1 MRDPGDVGGVV
12 VSAAVT
18 VICSVAGWNVKAAP
32 AGLVIVVLLMAIVS
46 AAG

>member
-1 MRDPGDVGGVV
+1 MAVV

-18 VICSVAGWNVKAAP
+18 GIGSVAGWIAKAAP
-32 AGLVIVVLLMAIVS
+32 AGLVIVVLLMAIVC